1 MALAEVKDLE
11 KAYAGKSVLRG
22 ISFDLQKGQ
31 RIGLVG
37 PNGAGKTTLLK
48 LLAGVE
54 QIDQGSLT
62 IAKSARLAYVSQ
74 VPRLDP
80 EETLR
85 HQVTLVFEELH
96 EAERQL
102 HEAAEMLAKHADGPD
117 HDKWM
122 QRYGDLEHHFQ
133 TMGGYDTERRVESVL
148 DQLGFAAR
156 DLDLPIKALSGG
168 QKSRAQIA
176 RLLLE
181 GPDIMLLDEPTNHM
195 DLKMLDWLEDTLN
208 EGEGMNDVAM
218 VIVSHDRYFLDS
230 VVDQIWDMQ
239 GGRIEKYPG
248 NYSAFVDL
256 KAERQLAQNRSYD
269 QQQAYIAKQEEY
281 IRRFGAG
288 QRAKQARGRKI
299 RLDRLKA
306 GGGEQGLI
314 KTMSLVGAVRREGRK
329 MILNLEV
336 QKPSGIDVLKAEEL
350 TKSFPE
356 KKLFENL
363 DLHVLRG
370 RRVGIIGPN
379 GSGKTTLLNTLFGE
393 MKADHGAIKWGH
405 GVVLQYYRQ
414 EHQDLDLKN
423 NVLEELQ
430 KSRITATQQEL
441 RDLSALFLFSGDTIE
456 KKLEVL
462 SGGEKSR
469 VAMAKLL
476 LNPTNTILM
485 DEPTNHLD
493 MQTCEVLEKA
503 LDSYDGT
510 LILVSHDR
518 FFMDQVCDNLLV
530 LQGDGGWKMYAGSYT
545 DYLAAVAKEKTAA
558 LTAKRDAEKAERHH
572 AAQREAANRAREKAA
587 RDKQAA
593 QSSAAK
599 KVPFKFQKMTVKEIE
614 VQIMNAEHE
623 VAEIEASFGDPKVA
637 SNASAM
643 QVLQG
648 KYKSKKNDLAELNR
662 IWELKIE
669 TTE

>member
-1 MALAEVKDLE
+1 MSLAEVVNVE
-11 KAYAGKSVLRG
+11 KAYAGRSVLRG
-22 ISFDLQKGQ
+22 ITFDLQKGQ

-48 LLAGVE
+48 LLAGIE
-54 QIDQGSLT
+54 QIDQGTLN
-62 IAKSARLAYVSQ
+62 IAKSARVSYVSQ

-96 EAERQL
+96 AAERQM

-122 QRYGDLEHHFQ
+122 ERYGDLEHHFQ
-133 TMGGYDTERRVESVL
+133 TMGGYETERRVEAVL
-148 DQLGFAAR
+148 DQLGFAQR

-181 GPDIMLLDEPTNHM
+181 GPDLMLLDEPTNHM

-208 EGEGMNDVAM
+208 EGQGMADVAM

-239 GGRIEKYPG
+239 GGKIEKFPG
-248 NYSAFVDL
+248 NYSAFVEL
-256 KAERQLAQNRSYD
+256 KADRQLSQQRSYE
-269 QQQAYIAKQEEY
+269 QQQAYIAKEEEY
-281 IRRFGAG
+281 IRRFGAN
-288 QRAKQARGRKI
+288 QRARQARGRKK

-314 KTMSLVGAVRREGRK
+314 TTTALVSAVRRDGRR
-329 MILNLEV
+329 MVLNLEV
-336 QKPSGIDVLKAEEL
+336 QKPSGIDVLKAEGL

-370 RRVGIIGPN
+370 RRLGIIGPN
-379 GSGKTTLLNTLFGE
+379 GSGKTTLLNSLFGE
-393 MKADHGAIKWGH
+393 MPIDSGKIKWGH

-414 EHQDLDLKN
+414 EHQDLELHN
-423 NVLEELQ
+423 NVLDELQ
-430 KSRITATQQEL
+430 KVRLTATQQEL
-441 RDLSALFLFSGDTIE
+441 RDLSALFLFSGDTVD

-462 SGGEKSR
+462 SGGERSR

-476 LNPTNTILM
+476 LKPTNTVLM

-530 LQGDGGWKMYAGSYT
+530 LQGDGSWKLYAGSYT

-558 LTAKRDAEKAERHH
+558 LTAKRDAEKLERQKNVERETAERERQR
-572 AAQREAANRAREKAA
+572 AQREKTAL
-587 RDKQAA
+587 
-593 QSSAAK
+593 AK
-599 KVPFKFQKMTVKEIE
+599 PKLPQKFQKLTVAQIEGQIINIEATIHSLEDSFANPRVAANAQAMKDLRLKYDRAKRDLVELNLAWEIK
-614 VQIMNAEHE
+614 
-623 VAEIEASFGDPKVA
+623 AEIK
-637 SNASAM
+637 
-643 QVLQG
+643 
-648 KYKSKKNDLAELNR
+648 
-662 IWELKIE
+662 
-669 TTE
+669 